1 MRVPNGAI
9 GGAARRG
16 RDMFLVGLLCL
27 PGAGPHAQEVKV
39 SGQLNRL
46 LLAVDDGTGSRGI
59 HSDNVNSQTRLR
71 ITFAHDLAPSLKM
84 GANWESGYTENP
96 SSLVSMTDASVKATA
111 NKRHADIYLAGRW
124 GRASMGRGDGA
135 ANGGME
141 SDLSGTTVISY
152 SGITDIGGG
161 FAFRNDAA
169 IGPTI
174 AATIGNLDF
183 ESRYHRLRYDAPAL
197 GPLTLAASEGRKDG
211 HRVSE
216 LALWHTGEPG
226 AGKLAA
232 ALGWSRE
239 RKGGVAGDEDTG
251 GGSVSWL
258 APSGVNLSVSASRS
272 ADQTPGKP
280 AKRFLYGKLGHLR
293 GMHAVSIDYALGRDF
308 RAVGDRSRMLGVGYV
323 YTATTWMELYAGAK
337 RHRLDCAGCNYDD
350 IVFLAIGARL
360 KF

>member
-1 MRVPNGAI
+1 MRVPIGWVLAMGLCACCDATHALDVAI
-9 GGAARRG
+9 
-16 RDMFLVGLLCL
+16 
-27 PGAGPHAQEVKV
+27 

-46 LLAVDDGTGSRGI
+46 LMRVNDGARSRGI
-59 HSDNVNSQTRLR
+59 HADNVNSQTRVR
-71 ITFAHDLAPSLKM
+71 IVAFHDLAPSARA
-84 GANWESGYTENP
+84 GANWESGYTDNP
-96 SSLVSMTDASVKATA
+96 SSLVGMGAPSVAGTV
-111 NKRHADIYLAGRW
+111 NKRHADIYLADRW
-124 GRASMGRGDGA
+124 GRASLGRGDGA

-141 SDLSGTTVISY
+141 SDLSGTTVIGY

-183 ESRYHRLRYDAPAL
+183 ESRYHRLRYDTPAL
-197 GPLTLAASEGRKDG
+197 GPFTLAASEGRKDG
-211 HRVSE
+211 HRTSE
-216 LALWHTGEPG
+216 LALWHTGESG

-258 APSGVNLSVSASRS
+258 APSGINLSVSAGRS

-293 GMHAVSIDYALGRDF
+293 GMHAVSIDYALGSDF
-308 RAVGDRSRMLGVGYV
+308 RAIGDRSRMLGVGYV

-350 IVFLAIGARL
+350 IVFLAVGTRL